1 MKVIH
6 YSKVVNS
13 VLSNYFLRITEAN
26 VLSSVSS
33 VVCLHK
39 ILIFAFAIS
48 YTCTCFMQYLF
59 IVHSIWF
66 YQCSFVLSSKL
77 LKHIIANQY
86 TGVSPHYT
94 PPPDIN
100 SYVAIS
106 KWHPIWDNVICWY
119 PYYAVTTIL
128 L

>member
-1 MKVIH
+1 MAFQKVSRSMVFHSRLNSWYQHQMLMKVIH

-39 ILIFAFAIS
+39 ILILHIA

-77 LKHIIANQY
+77 LKHIIANQH
-86 TGVSPHYT
+86 TGVSPHYMPFQAT
-94 PPPDIN
+94 R
-100 SYVAIS
+100 
-106 KWHPIWDNVICWY
+106 H
-119 PYYAVTTIL
+119 
-128 L
+128 

>member
-39 ILIFAFAIS
+39 ILILHLPYPIHVDASYSIYSLYIAFGS
-48 YTCTCFMQYLF
+48 MSVDLCCP
-59 IVHSIWF
+59 VN
-66 YQCSFVLSSKL
+66 C
-77 LKHIIANQY
+77 
-86 TGVSPHYT
+86 
-94 PPPDIN
+94 
-100 SYVAIS
+100 
-106 KWHPIWDNVICWY
+106 
-119 PYYAVTTIL
+119 
-128 L
+128 